1 MMNDT
6 KKLKQ
11 LIKVL
16 KKYAETPHCY
26 ERYKFYDVYD
36 ERDISETV
44 QDAEEYAQI
53 HFARTLLEQI
63 GEEFQYPYPCPKC
76 GTELEDAR
84 GGGVKCPNKDCDYWF
99 CY

>member
-1 MMNDT
+1 MMTDEQ
-6 KKLKQ
+6 KFAHL
-11 LIKVL
+11 LKVL
-16 KKYAETPHCY
+16 KQYAEQNHCY

-63 GEEFQYPYPCPKC
+63 GEEFQYPIMK
-76 GTELEDAR
+76 END
-84 GGGVKCPNKDCDYWF
+84 
-99 CY
+99 